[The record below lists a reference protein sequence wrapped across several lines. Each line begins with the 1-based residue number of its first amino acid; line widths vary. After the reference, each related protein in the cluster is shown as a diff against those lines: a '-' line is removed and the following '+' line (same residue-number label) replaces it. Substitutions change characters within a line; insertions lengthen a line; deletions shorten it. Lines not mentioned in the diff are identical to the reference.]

1 MDWEARDVDYQ
12 LSVVVTA
19 GPRGKGS
26 EVQGYPQLH
35 SKLRANL
42 GYMKLKQKQ
51 QPKLCDL

>member
-1 MDWEARDVDYQ
+1 MDWEAGDVDYQ
-12 LSVVVTA
+12 LDVVTA

-26 EVQGYPQLH
+26 EVQGYPQLN